1 MAVDENKIA
10 SIVKSVLE
18 NMEKESLAS
27 DKVENNNTENG
38 KRGIFSELESAVS
51 AAVKAQ
57 KEYKEV
63 TKEKRRELIEAVR
76 KISVDNAE
84 RLGRMA
90 VDITGLGRWQDKK
103 AKIINSAT
111 LTPGL
116 EDIKTEVLD
125 GDEGLTLIEK
135 VPVGFVVLIAPTTH
149 PIAQIVNHA
158 ICMLAAGN
166 STFICPHPRAQEV
179 TREIIRLI
187 NDAIEEAGGP
197 KNLVVALD
205 RVSLEIVE
213 TIIKHPETDMIMAAG
228 GPSVVEMALTSG
240 KKAIA
245 AGPGNPPV
253 LVDETA
259 DVAQAAADIVN
270 GAVFDNNILCIA
282 EKEIFAVHSI
292 ADHLLNELEKNGFYI
307 LKDKEI
313 DKVTDLVVK
322 DHDHANPDY
331 VGKDAAVILNDAGI
345 NVSSDVRG
353 AVMDVDFNHPL
364 VMIEQMLPVLPLV
377 RVSSFAEGLDKSL
390 EAEQHFGHTAMFHS
404 NNLDRIAEFSRKMEV
419 TISVINGPSYA
430 GLDVEGDS
438 NYTHSI
444 AEPTFEGICTPVNYT
459 REIRTSICGGIQ
471 FSY

>member
-18 NMEKESLAS
+18 NMEKESLD
-27 DKVENNNTENG
+27 DKKTENNSELG
-38 KRGIFSELESAVS
+38 KRGIFSDLESAVAS
-51 AAVKAQ
+51 AVKSQ

-63 TKEKRRELIEAVR
+63 SKEKRRELIEAVR
-76 KISVDNAE
+76 NISVENAE

-125 GDEGLTLIEK
+125 GDQGVTLIEK

-197 KNLVVALD
+197 KNLIVALD

-213 TIIKHPETDMIMAAG
+213 TVIKHSETDMIMAAG

-259 DVAQAAADIVN
+259 NIEKAAADIVN

-282 EKEIFAVHSI
+282 EKEIFAVNSI
-292 ADHLLNELEKNGFYI
+292 ADQLLKELENNDFYV
-307 LKDKEI
+307 LKGEEI
-313 DKVTDLVVK
+313 NKVTDLVVK
-322 DHDHANPDY
+322 DQDHVNPDY
-331 VGKDAAVILNDAGI
+331 VGKDAEVILNDAGI
-345 NVSSDVRG
+345 SVSGNIRG
-353 AVMDVDFNHPL
+353 AVMDVNFDHPL

-377 RVSSFAEGLDKSL
+377 RVNNYAEGIDKSL
-390 EAEQHFGHTAMFHS
+390 KAEQHFGHTAMFHS
-404 NNLDRIAEFSRKMEV
+404 NNLDRIADFSRRMEV

-444 AEPTFEGICTPVNYT
+444 AEPTFEGICTPENYT
-459 REIRTSICGGIQ
+459 REIRTSICGGIK

>member
-18 NMEKESLAS
+18 NMEKESLNS
-27 DKVENNNTENG
+27 NEVKNNTENG
-38 KRGIFSELESAVS
+38 KRGVFSELESAVS

-259 DVAQAAADIVN
+259 DVAKAAADIVN

-282 EKEIFAVHSI
+282 EKEIFAVNSI
-292 ADHLLNELEKNGFYI
+292 ADHLLNEQSRVSVY
-307 LKDKEI
+307 DP
-313 DKVTDLVVK
+313 KVTEQQIYNDLDYLGTRSAEDNREFLEVGEDPYVICK
-322 DHDHANPDY
+322 GAHAI
-331 VGKDAAVILNDAGI
+331 AILTEWDEFKTYDWEKIYDSMLKPAHIFDGRNI
-345 NVSSDVRG
+345 
-353 AVMDVDFNHPL
+353 MDKKALIKIGFQV
-364 VMIEQMLPVLPLV
+364 
-377 RVSSFAEGLDKSL
+377 
-390 EAEQHFGHTAMFHS
+390 
-404 NNLDRIAEFSRKMEV
+404 
-419 TISVINGPSYA
+419 
-430 GLDVEGDS
+430 
-438 NYTHSI
+438 HSI
-444 AEPTFEGICTPVNYT
+444 GSADDN
-459 REIRTSICGGIQ
+459 
-471 FSY
+471 

>member
-10 SIVKSVLE
+10 SIVKTVLE
-18 NMEKESLAS
+18 NIEKKGTAQTQIAE
-27 DKVENNNTENG
+27 G
-38 KRGIFSELESAVS
+38 KRGIFSDLDSAVG

-57 KEYKEV
+57 KKYKQMK
-63 TKEKRRELIEAVR
+63 KEQRADLIEAVR
-76 KISVDNAE
+76 NISVENSE
-84 RLGRMA
+84 RLAKMA

-103 AKIINSAT
+103 QKIINSAT

-125 GDEGLTLIEK
+125 GDEGLSLIEK

-187 NDAIEEAGGP
+187 NDAIEKAGGP

-205 RVSLEIVE
+205 KVSLEIVQ
-213 TIIKHPETDMIMAAG
+213 TVVKHPETDMIMAAG

-253 LVDETA
+253 LVDDSA
-259 DVAQAAADIVN
+259 DIAQAAKDIIN

-282 EKEIFAVHSI
+282 EKEIFAVNSI
-292 ADHLLNELEKNGFYI
+292 ADQLLKELANNDFYI
-307 LKDKEI
+307 LRGEEI
-313 DKVTDLVVK
+313 NKVTDLVVK
-322 DHDHANPDY
+322 DPEHVNPDY

-345 NVSSDVRG
+345 NVPDNIRG
-353 AVMDVDFNHPL
+353 AVMDVDFDHPL

-377 RVSSFAEGLDKSL
+377 RVNDFAEGLEKSL
-390 EAEQHFGHTAMFHS
+390 TAEQHFGHTAMLHS
-404 NNLDRIAEFSRKMEV
+404 NQLDRIAEFSRKMEV

-444 AEPTFEGICTPVNYT
+444 AEPTFEGICTPKNYT

>member
-18 NMEKESLAS
+18 NMEKESLS
-27 DKVENNNTENG
+27 SETEKNISKEG

-57 KEYKEV
+57 NEYKEV
-63 TKEKRRELIEAVR
+63 SKEKRRELIEAVR
-76 KISVDNAE
+76 NISVDNAE

-103 AKIINSAT
+103 DKIINSAT

-125 GDEGLTLIEK
+125 GDQGVTLIEK

-213 TIIKHPETDMIMAAG
+213 TVVKHPETDMIMAAG
-228 GPSVVEMALTSG
+228 GPAVVEMALTSG

-259 DVAQAAADIVN
+259 NIAKAAEDIVN

-282 EKEIFAVHSI
+282 EKEIFAVNSI
-292 ADHLLNELEKNGFYI
+292 ADQLLKELEKNNFYV
-307 LKDKEI
+307 LKGDEI
-313 DKVTDLVVK
+313 NKVTELVVK
-322 DHDHANPDY
+322 DKDHANPDY
-331 VGKDAAVILNDAGI
+331 VGKDAELILKDAGI
-345 NVSSDVRG
+345 NVSGEIRG
-353 AVMDVDFNHPL
+353 AVMDVSFDHPL

-377 RVSSFAEGLDKSL
+377 RVNSYAEGLDKSL
-390 EAEQHFGHTAMFHS
+390 VAEQHFGHTAMFHS
-404 NNLDRIAEFSRKMEV
+404 NNLERIADFSRKMEV

-444 AEPTFEGICTPVNYT
+444 AEPTFEGICTPENYT

>member
-18 NMEKESLAS
+18 NMEKESLNS
-27 DKVENNNTENG
+27 KTEKNLSQIG
-38 KRGIFSELESAVS
+38 KRGIFSDLESAVS
-51 AAVKAQ
+51 NAVKAQ
-57 KEYKEV
+57 TEYKKV
-63 TKEKRRELIEAVR
+63 SKEKRRELIEAVR
-76 KISVDNAE
+76 NISVDNAE
-84 RLGRMA
+84 RLGKMA

-125 GDEGLTLIEK
+125 GDKGVTLIEK
-135 VPVGFVVLIAPTTH
+135 VPVGFVILIAPTTH
-149 PIAQIVNHA
+149 PIAQIVNHV

-197 KNLVVALD
+197 ENLVVALD

-213 TIIKHPETDMIMAAG
+213 TVIKHPKTDMIMAAG
-228 GPSVVEMALTSG
+228 GPAVVEMALTSG

-259 DVAQAAADIVN
+259 NIAKAAEDIVN

-282 EKEIFAVHSI
+282 EKEIFAVNSI
-292 ADHLLNELEKNGFYI
+292 ADQLLKELEKNNFYV
-307 LKDKEI
+307 LKGEEI
-313 DKVTDLVVK
+313 NKVTDLVVK
-322 DHDHANPDY
+322 DKEHANPDY
-331 VGKDAAVILNDAGI
+331 VGKDAELILNDAGI
-345 NVSSDVRG
+345 NVSGEIRG
-353 AVMDVDFNHPL
+353 AVMDVSFDHPL

-377 RVSSFAEGLDKSL
+377 RVNNYAEGLDKSL
-390 EAEQHFGHTAMFHS
+390 KAEQHFGHTAMFHS

-444 AEPTFEGICTPVNYT
+444 AEPTFEGICTPENYT

>member
-10 SIVKSVLE
+10 SIVKTVLE
-18 NMEKESLAS
+18 NIEKENSVQTKIA
-27 DKVENNNTENG
+27 EG
-38 KRGIFSELESAVS
+38 KRGIFSDLDSAVG
-51 AAVKAQ
+51 AAVKSQ
-57 KEYKEV
+57 IEYKEMK
-63 TKEKRRELIEAVR
+63 KEKREDLIEAVR
-76 KISVDNAE
+76 NISVENAE
-84 RLGRMA
+84 RLAKMA
-90 VDITGLGRWQDKK
+90 VNITGLGRWQDKK
-103 AKIINSAT
+103 QKIINSAT

-116 EDIKTEVLD
+116 EDIKTEILD
-125 GDEGLTLIEK
+125 GDEGISLIEK

-187 NDAIEEAGGP
+187 NDAIEKAGGP

-205 RVSLEIVE
+205 NVSLEIVQ
-213 TIIKHPETDMIMAAG
+213 TVVKHPETDMIMAAG

-253 LVDETA
+253 LVDES
-259 DVAQAAADIVN
+259 ADIVQAAKDIIN

-282 EKEIFAVHSI
+282 EKEIFAVDSI
-292 ADHLLNELEKNGFYI
+292 ADQLLKELEKNDFYI
-307 LKDKEI
+307 LKGDEI
-313 DKVTDLVVK
+313 NKVTDLVVK
-322 DHDHANPDY
+322 DPEHANPDY

-345 NVSSDVRG
+345 NVSSNIRG
-353 AVMDVDFNHPL
+353 AVMDVAFDHPL

-377 RVSSFAEGLDKSL
+377 RVENFAEGLEKSL
-390 EAEQHFGHTAMFHS
+390 IAEQHFGHTAMLHS
-404 NNLDRIAEFSRKMEV
+404 NQLDRIAEFSRKMEV

-444 AEPTFEGICTPVNYT
+444 AEPTFEGICTPKNYT